1 MPGEPGDRSATSQTR
16 TVTTHPHR
24 GVRIDRLADG
34 GFGGSPPGGAGH
46 GGSPPRTRLC
56 KALACNGLPQSGEFT
71 VNKEAV
77 QRLREPVAWVLLAAA
92 GLHLLAGLI
101 SLLGGGGSF
110 TGRALG
116 ETQGGTFLQIVLV
129 GVLVLAVL
137 LVTWGDAPTPQARTI
152 TMGALGVL
160 GGIALFGVIAWL
172 CGMLAD
178 SEYVSALTKLSAFLE
193 GAGKLAVVGAGGW
206 FVFTVF
212 QGMQP
217 PRPQPQQQMQQGYPD
232 FGYQQGQPGQQQ
244 YGQQYGQQ
252 GFEQQQY
259 GQYQQYGQQPGAEG
273 QQQYGQQYQQP
284 QQYGQ
289 QDYQQQ
295 YGAQSGG
302 YQAGQQAG
310 QQGQQEGQQPSAD
323 QEEMGEW
330 TRAYGGSGQ
339 DQGPQGTQP
348 APPQEG
354 GGDWYRD
361 NRPPPPQ

>member
-1 MPGEPGDRSATSQTR
+1 
-16 TVTTHPHR
+16 
-24 GVRIDRLADG
+24 
-34 GFGGSPPGGAGH
+34 
-46 GGSPPRTRLC
+46 
-56 KALACNGLPQSGEFT
+56 

-77 QRLREPVAWVLLAAA
+77 QRLREPAAWVLLAAA

-110 TGRALG
+110 TGRALA
-116 ETQGGTFLQIVLV
+116 ETRGGTFLQIVLV

-137 LVTWGDAPTPQARTI
+137 LVTWGETQTPQARTI
-152 TMGALGVL
+152 TMGSLGVL
-160 GGIALFGVIAWL
+160 GGIALFGVVSWL
-172 CGMLAD
+172 SGMLAD
-178 SEYVSALTKLSAFLE
+178 SDYVSALTKLSAFLE
-193 GAGKLAVVGAGGW
+193 GAGKLAVVGVGGW

-232 FGYQQGQPGQQQ
+232 FGYQQGQPGQPGQQQ
-244 YGQQYGQQ
+244 YGQQQYGQPQEYGQQ
-252 GFEQQQY
+252 GGFEQQQY
-259 GQYQQYGQQPGAEG
+259 GGQQQYQQYGQQPGAEG
-273 QQQYGQQYQQP
+273 QQQYGQQQYGQP

-289 QDYQQQ
+289 QDYQQ

-302 YQAGQQAG
+302 YQAGQQPG
-310 QQGQQEGQQPSAD
+310 QQGQQPSAD
-323 QEEMGEW
+323 QEDMGEW

-348 APPQEG
+348 APPQGEQ

>member
-1 MPGEPGDRSATSQTR
+1 M
-16 TVTTHPHR
+16 
-24 GVRIDRLADG
+24 
-34 GFGGSPPGGAGH
+34 
-46 GGSPPRTRLC
+46 
-56 KALACNGLPQSGEFT
+56 
-71 VNKEAV
+71 NKEAV

>member
-1 MPGEPGDRSATSQTR
+1 M
-16 TVTTHPHR
+16 
-24 GVRIDRLADG
+24 
-34 GFGGSPPGGAGH
+34 
-46 GGSPPRTRLC
+46 
-56 KALACNGLPQSGEFT
+56 
-71 VNKEAV
+71 NKEAV

-339 DQGPQGTQP
+339 DQGPQGTQS